1 MAIIKKYSPYQNLSS
16 FQTFLMDTNPNSD
29 YFRITEFKDTFTGG
43 KNGFLIEGSEFLKET
58 TEVKVEILDVE
69 GNPVYF
75 EPGDGNPEYYEG
87 LSKLVSVHVYD
98 DTPIGIGKITIL
110 GELKNYIN
118 ESGASV
124 PVPDEWKGI
133 YNVKWEKSFKI
144 NKNLNNEDVVRFYKR
159 PIVNITEIVK
169 PIFNKTIP
177 TKTISGSV
185 SGIPQQ
191 PSQGSDLSTWSAGTL
206 YKLVKSSGSWD
217 VDIDEN
223 PITVSVDGNTYTPTI
238 IEVLNERE
246 VLVDVPY
253 TSNNIV
259 QSFTSQSFT
268 ASFQDIENEVVG
280 ESSLTGSFAKIDMY
294 QLKTFVGD
302 VARVKIFRRSK
313 NQVNDFQ
320 LVQESKLESTELLR
334 DVYTTSSV
342 EIPYGQFSTD
352 VLTNYWETSSND
364 HTTSVN
370 SAILNQAVKVDYDNG
385 IGGIQTLKTQESFTL
400 SKDVEYTLSF
410 RTLLSGSSDS
420 EKYVKAYFSGSY
432 TNSLGNPTSYTQSF
446 MHISGSDI
454 YKTRQSVSQNILA
467 ERDIDAKLVFEFKGD
482 DWYVSNVSLRNAQE
496 TSFSP
501 DEFTLIQDIP
511 RKLETETFDFR
522 FEFYDINNNYIPVDV
537 TATKEFDGGNDYVI
551 GGTSARILT
560 FDSNKESF
568 RYISGS
574 ASPAGQLINFSLSK
588 TNLTGSITYT
598 SQAFDETGSIIQE
611 SGWERYPG
619 FLTTKTETT
628 DNASSVITVSNF
640 EGSWTGSTE
649 KPKVFSLTY
658 TASVEDLYQYESVFR
673 VEDGENAPTLI
684 VSPDDKFTY
693 EPTILSPKPLNQ
705 SVSIRAQRKN
715 LESSTSLIKIFA
727 NSSLGREQ
735 LSGSSQLTSL
745 GHPDISGSIVTDPIT
760 GVSTYTL
767 TALQFSQSFASNS
780 IDEIKYE
787 FTGSDIFGN
796 EQSDEYIITKII
808 NFDGVSI
815 VLSNES
821 TSFPANST
829 GEVTGGFVASSGSVQ
844 MYIGGTSISH
854 NDGLSTPN
862 RFDITSISGTNVTPT
877 SISPTNSNYSISAF
891 DTNKDSG
898 SLTLSIDYLAGDNST
913 TQTFQKVVSYT
924 KAKKGVPTVLT
935 KTSPTTQTINS
946 SSAGFETPQTID
958 VILQEGG
965 DEYTYLDPPLSPNTF
980 RINSLGYTQG
990 SASFSNEVITLF
1002 PSSSLGGIITTGII
1016 GSASIDYR
1024 DSEGTS
1030 YTNKLVRFDL
1040 SVSKIGVDGQNGA
1053 SGSDAKV
1060 VSLNSTA
1067 YAIKYDGDG
1076 NLSPSGQTFT
1086 LSGSVQNF
1094 ISPEFQFLEDGLVI
1108 QSWGSDSDV
1117 IVPTDAGTLP
1127 SGGQTSLYEVQ
1138 VRENGGSYAG
1148 VFDNIDVFGVQS
1160 GSDAFTTFLT
1170 NEAHVFA
1177 ADSTGTVTSVISDGA
1192 FETRFF
1198 RGAQQYTYDGTSP
1211 YDINSYRVA
1220 NVSATGI
1227 TISQSTVGSQRKFTP
1242 TAISANSGSV
1252 TLDLVDNNT
1261 GQSFEKT
1268 YTFSISKKAEPSITF
1283 TSTPQAQSVNATSTG
1298 TLNDSIVDV
1307 VISGF
1312 EGNTALS
1319 YNQTATLGVGEYK
1332 ITNVAG
1338 VTVADTTPSTS
1349 TIDITAFSGNTA
1361 TGTASI
1367 SYKDSEGNTGTDTIK
1382 FTLSKSKNATP
1393 TVSILASPQAQTVE
1407 SDSSY
1412 SSVGTPSNVTLIVNE
1427 GGSNYT
1433 YTTGT
1438 VTANKF
1444 RITSVTNA
1452 TNNNNGTITPN
1463 TPTDSSGTSGVITY
1477 SYTNSEGTAFT
1488 GKTINFS
1495 VGVAVQGANGLPGD
1509 PGNRVSS
1516 GLVYYQVS
1524 ATSAPATPSATSYTF
1539 STNTFSGL
1547 TSNWAFGAP
1556 TFEAA
1561 NSKKYWYS
1569 TYTVTET
1576 TSEGDNGVPSFS
1588 TPTQAI
1594 GFTGL
1599 VTFTST
1605 NKITDGSNILENVP
1619 SGSITNH
1626 IGGPNVTTIDGGKI
1640 STGLITSTG
1649 YATTNPD
1656 DGEYTT
1662 AGTIFNLDNG
1672 SLRSK
1677 NFYIDSSGNAYF
1689 KGNIEV
1695 GSTVPSSTV
1704 SGLGDLATQDLTDLG
1719 ALAALDDIT
1728 LAKVTDAG
1736 SLAALNSVGSSQIDS
1751 NAVTAAKIISNAVTE
1766 AKIATNAITE
1776 GKISANAVVAD
1787 KIAANAIVSDK
1798 IAANAV
1804 IAAKISAGAISADKI
1819 AANAVTA
1826 DKILA
1831 NTITAAKISSLSFSG
1846 KTAVFDTGTIGGFTL
1861 KSSALYT
1868 ETKSTLAST
1877 AAGVYI
1883 GTDGIALGTNSPFK
1897 VTSAGVLSA
1906 SGATISGELSAGLV
1920 DIASNNITLGND
1932 GSWGTVSRVAFEDG
1946 NNDIFCQ
1953 LYAYSSTYGSGLQI
1967 GGDTAELDNIR
1978 ISAQNIFFQPEDN
1991 SAFTSLEGM
2000 LGNTYVNRFKNV
2012 GWYGTES
2019 IQLNLG
2025 AVGSGADSFIHM
2037 IRNASIPYHTINMTS
2052 AGYINLSSNGSI
2064 SINTG
2069 STSNYVFVTGILSK
2083 SGGSFQIDHPLP
2095 EMKDTHYLVHSFVES
2110 PQANNI
2116 YRGRVTL
2123 ENGTATI
2130 NLDTESNMTEGTWVR
2145 LNRDPHVYTSN
2156 ETDWDNVRGSVDGNI
2171 LTIECQNPTSTATVT
2186 WMVLGERHDDW
2197 MMETTMTDE
2206 DGRVIVEIEKTEAN
2220 RPKSNEE
2227 IRAEYEQYK

>member
-118 ESGASV
+118 ENGASV

-133 YNVKWEKSFKI
+133 YNVRWEKSFKI

-191 PSQGSDLSTWSAGTL
+191 PTEGSDLSTWSAGTL

-223 PITVSVDGNTYTPTI
+223 PITVSVDGNTYTPNI

-268 ASFQDIENEVVG
+268 ASYQDIENEVVG
-280 ESSLTGSFAKIDMY
+280 DSSLTGSFAKIDMY

-302 VARVKIFRRSK
+302 VARVKVFRKSR
-313 NQVNDFQ
+313 NEVGDFQ
-320 LVQESKLESTELLR
+320 LVQESKLESSELLR

-342 EIPYGQFSTD
+342 EIPYGQFNSSS
-352 VLTNYWETSSND
+352 LTNYWETSSND
-364 HTTSVN
+364 HSTSVN
-370 SAILNQAVKVDYDNG
+370 SAVLNQAVKVDYDNG
-385 IGGIQTLKTQESFTL
+385 NGGVQTLSTQESFTL

-432 TNSLGNPTSYTQSF
+432 INSLGNPTSYTQSF
-446 MHISGSDI
+446 MHVSGSDI

-511 RKLETETFDFR
+511 RKLEAETFDFR

-537 TATKEFDGGNDYVI
+537 KSTKEFDGGNDYTI
-551 GGTSARILT
+551 GGTYARLLI
-560 FDSNKESF
+560 FESDRNAF
-568 RYISGS
+568 RFESGS
-574 ASPAGQLINFSLSK
+574 IGSPYNQTVQFQITK
-588 TNLTGSITYT
+588 TNLTGSTLFE
-598 SQAFDETGSIIQE
+598 SRAFDTDGNYLDPSDYSQYPGLLTNVTPSSALLTLSNFTGSY
-611 SGWERYPG
+611 SGGGTRPY
-619 FLTTKTETT
+619 
-628 DNASSVITVSNF
+628 V
-640 EGSWTGSTE
+640 GSI
-649 KPKVFSLTY
+649 VY
-658 TASVEDLYQYESVFR
+658 TASCEDLVEYETTFR
-673 VEDGENAPTLI
+673 VEDGDNAPQLLVTSNANQFI
-684 VSPDDKFTY
+684 Y
-693 EPTILSPKPLNQ
+693 EPTTLSPKPSGQ
-705 SVSIRAQRKN
+705 SITIRAQRKN
-715 LESSTSLIKIFA
+715 LDGLNSTITVT
-727 NSSLGREQ
+727 
-735 LSGSSQLTSL
+735 SGSNLPELTTVSDT
-745 GHPDISGSIVTDPIT
+745 GGVKTYSISATE
-760 GVSTYTL
+760 
-767 TALQFSQSFASNS
+767 FSSSFASNDF
-780 IDEIKYE
+780 DEVTYN
-787 FTGSDIFGN
+787 FSSDDIFGN
-796 EQSDEYIITKII
+796 PQTDQITLSKVI

-1127 SGGQTSLYEVQ
+1127 SGGQTSLYEVR
-1138 VRENGGSYAG
+1138 VRENGDSYAG

-1393 TVSILASPQAQTVE
+1393 TVSILASPQAQSVA
-1407 SDSSY
+1407 SS
-1412 SSVGTPSNVTLIVNE
+1412 SSGIGTPSDVTVTVNE

-1433 YTTGT
+1433 YASSGNSTFQVTG
-1438 VTANKF
+1438 
-1444 RITSVTNA
+1444 VTNG
-1452 TNNNNGTITPN
+1452 TNNTDGTITPD
-1463 TPTDSSGTSGVITY
+1463 TPTDSNGTSGVITL
-1477 SYTNSEGTAFT
+1477 SYINSEGTSVT
-1488 GKTINFS
+1488 GKTIDFN
-1495 VGVAVQGANGLPGD
+1495 VGVSVQGADGGNGPGVVFRGEWD
-1509 PGNRVSS
+1509 
-1516 GLVYYQVS
+1516 S
-1524 ATSAPATPSATSYTF
+1524 ATTYYDTDDYPTRRDAVLHSGTYYATK
-1539 STNTFSGL
+1539 TN
-1547 TSNWAFGAP
+1547 
-1556 TFEAA
+1556 
-1561 NSKKYWYS
+1561 
-1569 TYTVTET
+1569 
-1576 TSEGDNGVPSFS
+1576 
-1588 TPTQAI
+1588 
-1594 GFTGL
+1594 
-1599 VTFTST
+1599 
-1605 NKITDGSNILENVP
+1605 
-1619 SGSITNH
+1619 
-1626 IGGPNVTTIDGGKI
+1626 
-1640 STGLITSTG
+1640 
-1649 YATTNPD
+1649 ATTNLNKEPGTPTGTAFWESLGTGD
-1656 DGEYTT
+1656 YFVAAKISIFDESYVKNTLNVGENTTGNANITIAGGTTSPYISIGQATKGYNQVGAWIGSDGTNGKLSLKSASNSLLWNGSSLTINGSGTFTGTVTATDGYIGTAAAGFDINSSYFRNGT
-1662 AGTIFNLDNG
+1662 KTSYNGAGTGVYVGTDGIGLGTAFTVSAAGELTATNVTVSGEINA
-1672 SLRSK
+1672 
-1677 NFYIDSSGNAYF
+1677 SSGNF
-1689 KGNIEV
+1689 SGNINSSATITGGIISGGTITAGV
-1695 GSTVPSSTV
+1695 LQGATGDFTGSISAASGDIGGWGIATNEIFSPSTGTKVMSLTAGASPSIQLIDSGDAVVDINSST
-1704 SGLGDLATQDLTDLG
+1704 TLTDLG
-1719 ALAALDDIT
+1719 AGGAVTTTSIT
-1728 LAKVTDAG
+1728 STTSDTITDNGWTIFTSGNDRTSITDA
-1736 SLAALNSVGSSQIDS
+1736 LYY
-1751 NAVTAAKIISNAVTE
+1751 NASTYSTVTIGTGDDG
-1766 AKIATNAITE
+1766 TYT
-1776 GKISANAVVAD
+1776 ISAL
-1787 KIAANAIVSDK
+1787 VSSPSFGSYS
-1798 IAANAV
+1798 V
-1804 IAAKISAGAISADKI
+1804 SGGSGGS
-1819 AANAVTA
+1819 VYGS
-1826 DKILA
+1826 
-1831 NTITAAKISSLSFSG
+1831 ITAGVRLGWMICTNNLNPFNFILDFAYTSMSDYKTISSCPSSGTFTFASNTVSKNVYLSQATYYVYPIAYYPYYQINMPYSG
-1846 KTAVFDTGTIGGFTL
+1846 YGYNL
-1861 KSSALYT
+1861 SYT
-1868 ETKSTLAST
+1868 YNTPSYS
-1877 AAGVYI
+1877 G
-1883 GTDGIALGTNSPFK
+1883 
-1897 VTSAGVLSA
+1897 LSA
-1906 SGATISGELSAGLV
+1906 SITIEKTELNAGGLQVVSSNSNYVIMQRQPGISNTSTVMLDVGGSIEASG
-1920 DIASNNITLGND
+1920 NITANTSDGRLKNINSGIDNPLDKIKKLNGILYDYND
-1932 GSWGTVSRVAFEDG
+1932 VA
-1946 NNDIFCQ
+1946 
-1953 LYAYSSTYGSGLQI
+1953 
-1967 GGDTAELDNIR
+1967 
-1978 ISAQNIFFQPEDN
+1978 
-1991 SAFTSLEGM
+1991 
-2000 LGNTYVNRFKNV
+2000 K
-2012 GWYGTES
+2012 
-2019 IQLNLG
+2019 
-2025 AVGSGADSFIHM
+2025 SF
-2037 IRNASIPYHTINMTS
+2037 
-2052 AGYINLSSNGSI
+2052 NLSSNKQQVGLIAQEVQSVLPEAVTYAPFDSI
-2064 SINTG
+2064 KKN
-2069 STSNYVFVTGILSK
+2069 GIRVGSK
-2083 SGGSFQIDHPLP
+2083 SGENYLTVWYDKLVPLLI
-2095 EMKDTHYLVHSFVES
+2095 EGIKELSDKVEK
-2110 PQANNI
+2110 
-2116 YRGRVTL
+2116 L
-2123 ENGTATI
+2123 EEENK
-2130 NLDTESNMTEGTWVR
+2130 R
-2145 LNRDPHVYTSN
+2145 LR
-2156 ETDWDNVRGSVDGNI
+2156 DGN
-2171 LTIECQNPTSTATVT
+2171 
-2186 WMVLGERHDDW
+2186 
-2197 MMETTMTDE
+2197 
-2206 DGRVIVEIEKTEAN
+2206 
-2220 RPKSNEE
+2220 
-2227 IRAEYEQYK
+2227 